1 MGFLGEI
8 STWESPSFSSS
19 PDLKVA
25 LGSIID
31 HMKNARASARP
42 ALTDTARKCGVL
54 LNGCKYC
61 LNVVR
66 LKPMQVEIHTFVS
79 QNKILNAE
87 KKSEHILSK
96 DLPFGTK
103 TARPATLQ
111 YDRILLE
118 FARRHSSC

>member
-1 MGFLGEI
+1 MGFLEEI
-8 STWESPSFSSS
+8 STWESPNFSSS

-42 ALTDTARKCGVL
+42 ALADTAVCGVL

-66 LKPMQVEIHTFVS
+66 LKPMQVEIHTLVS
-79 QNKILNAE
+79 QNNILNAE
-87 KKSEHILSK
+87 KKSDHVLSK
-96 DLPFGTK
+96 DLPFGAK
-103 TARPATLQ
+103 AARPATLQ